1 MKLPT
6 QNICNE
12 SVGRGEGGR
21 IVRRGGGCKVLS
33 GPEVRGGGGG
43 GEVLSGPVS
52 SGLCCNH
59 CISISQ
65 GWQRTTYYNVF

>member
-21 IVRRGGGCKVLS
+21 IVQGGGCKVL
-33 GPEVRGGGGG
+33 RGDGK
-43 GEVLSGPVS
+43 VLSGPVS
-52 SGLCCNH
+52 SGLVLCVGV
-59 CISISQ
+59 SIS
-65 GWQRTTYYNVF
+65 